1 MRVQRGWRDKPA
13 ALRGCNSVVEQA
25 MAYTAE
31 EVVDLFEDDNN
42 ALDTLCMEGSDDE
55 LGFDDVEVVENPYYN
70 HAAEFEDFEELEGK
84 IIYTTIV
91 INTKNKTN

>member
-1 MRVQRGWRDKPA
+1 MRVQRGWWDKQTATA
-13 ALRGCNSVVEQA
+13 ALRGCNSVAEQA

-70 HAAEFEDFEELEGK
+70 HAAEFEELECK
-84 IIYTTIV
+84 IIYTTTV
-91 INTKNKTN
+91 IN